1 MVQIIDNSAAEAA
14 GGAPLLEFYVYR
26 SPGDGETVMGHLS
39 SEDLDGR
46 QLGWMSAPFGVPVA
60 DAYLRALDLARRQG
74 VDKVWI
80 NDPENLFPATSRPPG
95 SVGH

>member
-1 MVQIIDNSAAEAA
+1 VVQIIDNSAAEAT
-14 GGAPLLEFYVYR
+14 GAPLLEFYVYR

-46 QLGWMSAPFGVPVA
+46 QLGWTSTPFGVPVA

-80 NDPENLFPATSRPPG
+80 NDPENLFPAPSRPPRRF
-95 SVGH
+95 GH